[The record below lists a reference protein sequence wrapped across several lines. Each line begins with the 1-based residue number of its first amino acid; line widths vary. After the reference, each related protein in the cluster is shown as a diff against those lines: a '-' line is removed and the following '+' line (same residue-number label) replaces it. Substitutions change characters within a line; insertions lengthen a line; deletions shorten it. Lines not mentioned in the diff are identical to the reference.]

1 MQPDAK
7 NASDQGIHFLDVKS
21 LKKSFSSGA
30 DPNFPVVNVKSF
42 TLDSNHQLA
51 IYGKSGS
58 GKSTFLNLIAGIL
71 RADSGSIN
79 LGNTDITTLSE
90 TDRDRTRAY
99 NTGYVFQS
107 FHLLQGCT
115 ALENVMVAMAVNGLA
130 NKKKARELLS
140 MVDMSERENYL
151 PSQLSIGQQQR
162 VCIARALANN
172 PKLILADEPTGSL
185 DPENAFRCIE
195 LLKTLCMQNGSS
207 LLVVS
212 HDPNIIEC
220 FDSSINWEEIN
231 AADGGSNES

>member
-1 MQPDAK
+1 ME
-7 NASDQGIHFLDVKS
+7 SDTNSPSDKGIHFLDVKS
-21 LKKSFSSGA
+21 LKKFFYSAA
-30 DPNFPVVNVKSF
+30 DPMLPVVNVKSF

-71 RADSGSIN
+71 RADSGSIK
-79 LGNTDITTLSE
+79 LENTDITTLSE
-90 TDRDRTRAY
+90 TDRDRTRAH

-130 NKKKARELLS
+130 NEKKAKELLL

-151 PSQLSIGQQQR
+151 PLQLSTGQQQR

-195 LLKTLCMQNGSS
+195 LLKTLCRENGSS

-212 HDPNIIEC
+212 HDPNVIEC
-220 FDSSINWEEIN
+220 FDSSINWDEIN
-231 AADGGSNES
+231 EVDGGSNES

>member
-1 MQPDAK
+1 ME
-7 NASDQGIHFLDVKS
+7 SDTNSPSDKGIHFLDVKS
-21 LKKSFSSGA
+21 LKKFFYSAA
-30 DPNFPVVNVKSF
+30 DPMLPVVNVKSF

-71 RADSGSIN
+71 RADSGSIK
-79 LGNTDITTLSE
+79 LENTDITTLSE
-90 TDRDRTRAY
+90 TDRDRTRAH

-107 FHLLQGCT
+107 FHLLQGCS

-130 NKKKARELLS
+130 NEKKARELLS
-140 MVDMSERENYL
+140 MVDMSEREDYL
-151 PSQLSIGQQQR
+151 PLQLSTGQQQR

-195 LLKTLCMQNGSS
+195 LLKTLCRENGSS

-212 HDPNIIEC
+212 HDPNVIEC
-220 FDSSINWEEIN
+220 FDSSINWDEIN
-231 AADGGSNES
+231 EVDGGSNES

>member
-1 MQPDAK
+1 ME
-7 NASDQGIHFLDVKS
+7 SDTNNPSDKGIHFLDVKS
-21 LKKSFSSGA
+21 LKKSFYSGA
-30 DPNFPVVNVKSF
+30 DPILPVVNVKSF

-71 RADSGSIN
+71 RADSGSIK

-90 TDRDRTRAY
+90 TDRDRTRAH

-130 NKKKARELLS
+130 NEKKARELLS

-151 PSQLSIGQQQR
+151 PSQLSTGQQQR
-162 VCIARALANN
+162 VCIARALANY

-195 LLKTLCMQNGSS
+195 LLKTLCRENGSS

-220 FDSSINWEEIN
+220 FDSSINWYEIN
-231 AADGGSNES
+231 EVNGVSNES

>member
-1 MQPDAK
+1 ME
-7 NASDQGIHFLDVKS
+7 SDNNNPSDKGIHFLDVKS
-21 LKKSFSSGA
+21 LKKSFYSEA
-30 DPNFPVVNVKSF
+30 DSILPVVNVKSF
-42 TLDSNHQLA
+42 TLDSKHQLA

-71 RADSGSIN
+71 RADSGSIK
-79 LGNTDITTLSE
+79 LGNTDITALSE
-90 TDRDRTRAY
+90 TDRDLTRAH

-130 NKKKARELLS
+130 NENKARELLS
-140 MVDMSERENYL
+140 MVDMSERDNYL
-151 PSQLSIGQQQR
+151 PSQLSTGQQQR

-185 DPENAFRCIE
+185 DPENASRCID
-195 LLKTLCMQNGSS
+195 LLKTLCKENGSS

-220 FDSSINWEEIN
+220 FDSPINWDEIN
-231 AADGGSNES
+231 EVDGGRNES